1 MALELQE
8 RVSFLEETMDRFV
21 ATVDKVLY
29 RNSKTIEALKQ
40 DMLDFRYEMR
50 AYRERSEKEM
60 AEFKAEMAASRERSE
75 KEMAEF
81 KAEMRSFRKELG
93 GISNKMGTLG
103 EDLVVPAIRPLI
115 TRYFKDELL
124 DISPRRKRRVKS
136 LGIRGEFDV
145 IAVSTD
151 TVYLVD
157 VKSNAEKKDIDTFA
171 STTVPRFKELFPEYE
186 PLKLVLIFASLYLE
200 QETIDYATE
209 KKMYA
214 LAYKEWD
221 YMDLLNFE
229 AVSAA

>member
-1 MALELQE
+1 
-8 RVSFLEETMDRFV
+8 
-21 ATVDKVLY
+21 
-29 RNSKTIEALKQ
+29 
-40 DMLDFRYEMR
+40 
-50 AYRERSEKEM
+50 M

-93 GISNKMGTLG
+93 GISNKMGTLV

-115 TRYFKDELL
+115 TRYFQDEIL

-145 IAVSTD
+145 IAVSAD

-186 PLKLVLIFASLYLE
+186 QLKLVLIFASLYLE

-229 AVSAA
+229 AVSAV